1 MHSKYESFKE
11 VKRKEM
17 QVNGEIIKDSAN
29 KTKTM
34 EKKDVIL
41 ASATTFVNALRQ
53 YLYMELAL
61 ITWRR
66 YFKKFYQIK
75 KDEVDIDSDDFELSE
90 FEDQKKAELDEK
102 EKRNAR
108 RQNANESAANVIMK
122 TKVGPGGSIV
132 DPNPRR
138 GSLRK

>member
-1 MHSKYESFKE
+1 
-11 VKRKEM
+11 M
-17 QVNGEIIKDSAN
+17 QVNGEIIKDSAV

-34 EKKDVIL
+34 EKKDSIL

-66 YFKKFYQIK
+66 YYVKFYQIK

-90 FEDQKKAELDEK
+90 FEDEKKAAAEDK
-102 EKRNAR
+102 DRKNQRK
-108 RQNANESAANVIMK
+108 QNANESAANLVMK
-122 TKVGPGGSIV
+122 TKVGQGGSIV
-132 DPNPRR
+132 APRR
-138 GSLRK
+138 GSVTR